1 MAYKQQKKRL
11 ETLQRVTPNWI
22 DSKQVEAIYL
32 YCDLL
37 NLFTNQKYSV
47 NHIIPLHNPKV
58 CGLHNQFNVG
68 RQKSTSN
75 SLWDWWWMNADW
87 VTTQKHR

>member
-1 MAYKQQKKRL
+1 MDEMTLAQKIEAL
-11 ETLQRVTPNWI
+11 E
-22 DSKQVEAIYL
+22 EA
-32 YCDLL
+32 
-37 NLFTNQKYSV
+37 
-47 NHIIPLHNPKV
+47 
-58 CGLHNQFNVG
+58 FNAG